1 MPQGSPPVAN
11 VQAAL
16 IEHELAERYLTPDPG
31 THYSLGRFTVG
42 FEVEVV
48 VMPKTVLQVAHEARR
63 DIVSDETMER
73 DVYAYIHQKCHSIGV
88 GANIYIP
95 DPTGHGPDYSVWNIT
110 SDNSIETNTSSMESS
125 PQAPAL
131 FRVGVE
137 LISPIF
143 VFNDDGW
150 PSIVR
155 RVFGALNEMHWRP
168 NRSTGLHVHV
178 GSRYRPFTLEEVKEI
193 AKYVLVFEGKETH
206 PERSFICTRRIR
218 QFCRSETPSRE
229 HGHPKQSEQ

>member
-1 MPQGSPPVAN
+1 MPQGSPIVAN

-16 IEHELAERYLTPDPG
+16 TENELQDRYLTKDPG
-31 THYSLGRFTVG
+31 INYSLGRFTIG

-48 VMPKTVLQVAHEARR
+48 VMPKTVLQVAQEAGR
-63 DIVSDETMER
+63 DIVSDEMMER
-73 DVYAYIHQKCHSIGV
+73 DVYAYIRRKFHSIGL

-125 PQAPAL
+125 PQAPRL

-143 VFNDDGW
+143 VFINDEW
-150 PSIVR
+150 PSTVR

-178 GSRYRPFTLEEVKEI
+178 GSRYRPFTLKEVKEI
-193 AKYVLVFEGKETH
+193 AKYVLAFEGKETH
-206 PERSFICTRRIR
+206 PERSLIYTR
-218 QFCRSETPSRE
+218 
-229 HGHPKQSEQ
+229 